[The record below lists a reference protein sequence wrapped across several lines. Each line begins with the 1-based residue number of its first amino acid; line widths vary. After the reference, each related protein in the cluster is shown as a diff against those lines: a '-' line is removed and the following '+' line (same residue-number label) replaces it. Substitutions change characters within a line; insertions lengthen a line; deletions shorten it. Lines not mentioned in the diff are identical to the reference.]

1 MADPS
6 KQSESR
12 CTSALFKRAEQL
24 RRWEE
29 SETNKES
36 SALLDKPRKLKFT
49 DECVFLA
56 ACSAGDKEEVK
67 RLLDKGACIN
77 TGNVDGLTALHQAC
91 IDDNLDMV
99 EFLVENGA
107 DVNCGDNEGWTPLH
121 ATASCGFVSIA
132 KYLIEN
138 GANVAAVNNDGEL
151 PLDIAESDDME
162 EYLQQEIDKD
172 GIDCD
177 FARNM
182 EEYIMLEDANKM
194 LNSGVILE
202 DNKHP
207 KTGATALHVAAAKGY
222 VKVMSILLQAG
233 LDINAQ
239 DFDGWTPLHA
249 AAHWGQKES
258 CKLLV
263 ENFCDMDVK
272 NFAGQT
278 AQDIA
283 DSDIQKLLEE
293 LRQKQITLKKER
305 EKEKPDIQSIFDKMP
320 PPMKRRSSV
329 TRMSVTDKTNAIN
342 KDKNQE
348 RAQIETTMHEIER
361 KSPVS
366 SSESES
372 EESSEESSSSEDS
385 EVEKRN
391 KANKVESSREVI
403 QTSEPVEVTS
413 KEQSRGSEPP
423 TQAPPVVA
431 NEHEDNEDVPSWRR
445 GMRKYGASPIV
456 AEVNNQLKDDNE
468 VVLRRP
474 PINDKDEQ
482 KRETWRS
489 ATTESVRDESKLTL
503 LSDERHRSRPQSL
516 PADYLGPEFLL
527 AEPLNKPTN
536 ARVRSMVAAITQLS
550 QQRNQETP
558 RRERRVAAE
567 TPLTIN
573 TSVPVTSVTVTLPST
588 ATLTNT
594 SPVVSTTTGTPTTP
608 PAPGTPTT
616 ANMQVRRSFVPPV
629 RDEESETQRKA
640 HAKRVRETRRS
651 TQGVTLEDLKSA
663 EQLVQKKN
671 MGIEEQKNVSEPEKL
686 NDTAVNTQG
695 DDGRDVRPS
704 ATVERRASWRV
715 RLEQD
720 EDKAPEDAQSVRKS
734 RDVTNDPTITATI
747 TLTTST
753 ATTTTTTSPMYTGRI
768 RPQSMNNVSDVDTTV
783 TVTLKSRPQRQ
794 SEEDD
799 LKDQDKEN
807 EKVPLNAQ
815 ATQAAIQRRRRP
827 KRRSTGVQYIGI
839 DDGET
844 EKVDEESIRLEDRIN
859 TKEDSEE
866 QQAIGDRGY
875 RPSRYGSTSSL
886 SESGSRAETP
896 SRLSERS
903 DRLSRAGSVG
913 STTSQN
919 DSGEK
924 DYKKLYE
931 EQKLENERLRQK
943 FEKVEQELSESRSQL
958 ERALQNNARNV
969 TTDAERRER
978 RALERKLSEMEE
990 EVKLVEKLTQE
1001 NQRLRDENGALIR
1014 VISKLSK

>member
-489 ATTESVRDESKLTL
+489 ATTESVRDE
-503 LSDERHRSRPQSL
+503 
-516 PADYLGPEFLL
+516 
-527 AEPLNKPTN
+527 
-536 ARVRSMVAAITQLS
+536 
-550 QQRNQETP
+550 RNQETP